1 MASAALRSIKT
12 CTLWTGHWV
21 EPVSAER
28 VAARKTFRA
37 SPGAGKDAVHA
48 NGLCHVVG
56 AGWLEAAASCEQRRD
71 QHFIRAQQDERDD
84 YRGAAVVHLAD
95 LADPAG

>member
-37 SPGAGKDAVHA
+37 SPGAGQEAVHA
-48 NGLCHVVG
+48 NRLCHVVG
-56 AGWLEAAASCEQRRD
+56 AGRLEAAASCEERRD
-71 QHFIRAQQDERDD
+71 QHFIRAQQGERGDH
-84 YRGAAVVHLAD
+84 REAAVVRFVHR
-95 LADPAG
+95 ADPVG